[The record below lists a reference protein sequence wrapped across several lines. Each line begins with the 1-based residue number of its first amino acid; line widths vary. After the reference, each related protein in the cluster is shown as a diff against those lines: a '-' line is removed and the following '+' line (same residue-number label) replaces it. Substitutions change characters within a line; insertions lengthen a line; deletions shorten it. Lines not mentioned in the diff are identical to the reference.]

1 MAHNCFRC
9 TSPSGC
15 SFVSP
20 HSCFFFIDFPWGV
33 CCLDINL
40 IVVSIF
46 WTLLP
51 LMCQLSERGNKLK
64 NLERLWACTIQS
76 PNWSLPTKLVSCSNF
91 VTEMVWNHNWIGNR
105 ELGIA
110 EYHLAQW
117 QVTFFFIRYTFP
129 KGSFGLRAWLL
140 YQDSEYLSIFFS
152 GQLSLFGWKSRMSGA
167 SCSGITKLSPK

>member
-117 QVTFFFIRYTFP
+117 QVTFFSSVIRFQRGLLVFALGFFIKIQNTCP
-129 KGSFGLRAWLL
+129 
-140 YQDSEYLSIFFS
+140 FFS
-152 GQLSLFGWKSRMSGA
+152 PVNCLFLGENHVCRGPRVLK
-167 SCSGITKLSPK
+167 